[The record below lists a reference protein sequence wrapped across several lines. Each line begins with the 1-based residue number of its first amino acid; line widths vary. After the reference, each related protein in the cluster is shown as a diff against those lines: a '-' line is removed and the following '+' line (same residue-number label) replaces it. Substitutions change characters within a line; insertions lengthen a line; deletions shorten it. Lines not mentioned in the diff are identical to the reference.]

1 MMNSSIRD
9 ILAINISEL
18 SKDQLANIEQKLM
31 QSNPKLPVLLAEN
44 LITEPQHCYFLE
56 KLRTMGKDRAERW
69 KDATSCQK
77 LVLDFICEFYPTTS
91 INYLIKLC
99 RYYLCHDIAIYMEN
113 MVNFF
118 IQNKENRTV
127 ADELFDSID
136 ERKWFTF
143 TRHLSQRKQPFWLI
157 NYQDKHL

>member
-1 MMNSSIRD
+1 
-9 ILAINISEL
+9 
-18 SKDQLANIEQKLM
+18 
-31 QSNPKLPVLLAEN
+31 
-44 LITEPQHCYFLE
+44 
-56 KLRTMGKDRAERW
+56 MGKERAERW
-69 KDATSCQK
+69 KDTTSCQK
-77 LVLDFICEFYPTTS
+77 LLLDFICEFYPTTS

-99 RYYLCHDIAIYMEN
+99 RYYLCHDVAIYMEN

>member
-1 MMNSSIRD
+1 MMNSSIHD

-31 QSNPKLPVLLAEN
+31 QSKQKLPVLLAEN
-44 LITEPQHCYFLE
+44 LITDPQHYYFLE
-56 KLRTMGKDRAERW
+56 KLKTMRKERPERCE
-69 KDATSCQK
+69 DTTSCQK
-77 LVLDFICEFYPTTS
+77 LLLDFICEFYPSTS
-91 INYLIKLC
+91 INYLIRLC
-99 RYYLCHDIAIYMEN
+99 RFYLCHDVAIYMEN

-118 IQNKENRTV
+118 IQNKENSIV
-127 ADELFDSID
+127 VDELFDNIG

>member
-56 KLRTMGKDRAERW
+56 KLRTMGKERAERW

-77 LVLDFICEFYPTTS
+77 LLLDFICEFYPTTS

-118 IQNKENRTV
+118 IQNKENSTV

>member
-9 ILAINISEL
+9 ILVINISEL

-31 QSNPKLPVLLAEN
+31 QSNQKLPLLLAEN
-44 LITEPQHCYFLE
+44 LITDPQHYYFLE
-56 KLRTMGKDRAERW
+56 KLKTTRKERPERCE
-69 KDATSCQK
+69 DATSCQK
-77 LVLDFICEFYPTTS
+77 LLLDFICEFYPTTS
-91 INYLIKLC
+91 ISYLIKLC

-118 IQNKENRTV
+118 IQNKENSTV
-127 ADELFDSID
+127 ADELFDNID

-143 TRHLSQRKQPFWLI
+143 TRLLSQRKQPFLV
-157 NYQDKHL
+157 N